1 MNRHQG
7 GLLQGEFLCG
17 RMGRRQGEML
27 EVLVEE
33 ELAGGKKEMGLVV
46 HDRMILPFHPLSSAG
61 YSMDPSSVEAC
72 QSFRLQ

>member
-1 MNRHQG
+1 
-7 GLLQGEFLCG
+7 L
-17 RMGRRQGEML
+17 GRRQGEML

>member
-1 MNRHQG
+1 
-7 GLLQGEFLCG
+7 
-17 RMGRRQGEML
+17 
-27 EVLVEE
+27 VEE